1 MRDDNKKFTSA
12 DEAQKLAS
20 SLIEKHH
27 SHLVN
32 AKILFVFKEG
42 TWNKGGKP
50 CSGEVKC
57 LSPLMATIA
66 ELDFCIIL
74 NHKYWAVLDEH
85 FRTILVDH
93 LLSCCNFKEGKD
105 GELTWCKVAPPTLEF
120 PQVVERYGSYNE
132 DLKEMERSMREFAD
146 KKGNV

>member
-1 MRDDNKKFTSA
+1 MRDDNKKFAPA

-20 SLIEKHH
+20 HLIEKHH

-57 LSPLMATIA
+57 LSLLMATIA

-74 NHKYWAVLDEH
+74 NNKYWAVLDEH

>member
-1 MRDDNKKFTSA
+1 MRDDNKKFTPA

-20 SLIEKHH
+20 PLIEKHH

>member
-1 MRDDNKKFTSA
+1 MRDDNKKFTPA

-20 SLIEKHH
+20 PLIEKHH

-57 LSPLMATIA
+57 LSPLMATIS

-146 KKGNV
+146 KKGNA